1 MTYQVLVRGNA
12 RRGYTA
18 RVLSLPSVEV
28 SAPTEAQAIAGARA
42 AIAEVVRDARL
53 VEVEVAAHGWAPLA
67 GLYEGDQQ
75 FAAVL
80 EEIQAYRGALSS
92 QEALAMQ
99 ADRTELSG
107 DDAP

>member
-1 MTYQVLVRGNA
+1 MLVREDA
-12 RRGYTA
+12 KRGYTA
-18 RVLSLPSVEV
+18 RVLSLPSLEV
-28 SAPTEAQAIAGARA
+28 SAPTEAQAIAGAQA
-42 AIAEVVRDARL
+42 AIAETLRGARV
-53 VEVEVAAHGWAPLA
+53 VEVEVTSHPWAALA